1 MLEKLP
7 LFIYTF
13 VAQLLLGSILFQP
26 TISNYGTFKQVYK
39 KQYIDIDFRS
49 PTILLE
55 GEIFETLKLSKGQ
68 SIDDF
73 YAQLLEKATILH
85 KSDHEILIKFI
96 KGLPD
101 QLAFFVR
108 AGHHSDSA
116 NCLAAAKMG
125 EAYGY
130 RKDEAPLVAAV
141 TKSAN
146 NTPAAVKD
154 LNNFKT
160 DVVSE
165 LQGQINSLTQA
176 VSKLATNFSQ
186 QLDNSRD
193 VKENDRFSRPRNRDR
208 QVYQYDRGLCRKCQ
222 APGHFARAC
231 NWNEQGNIDSSF
243 ICHICGQ
250 TGHKSP
256 QCVNYSGNRRNPGF
270 TGQDPRGGD

>member
-1 MLEKLP
+1 MN
-7 LFIYTF
+7 
-13 VAQLLLGSILFQP
+13 V
-26 TISNYGTFKQVYK
+26 
-39 KQYIDIDFRS
+39 DFRS

-73 YAQLLEKATILH
+73 YAQLLEKATTLH
-85 KSDHEILIKFI
+85 KSDHEILDQIY
-96 KGLPD
+96 KGYVCLINSPFLLGQFTIHAIVID
-101 QLAFFVR
+101 N
-108 AGHHSDSA
+108 A

-193 VKENDRFSRPRNRDR
+193 VKENDRFFSSTKSR
-208 QVYQYDRGLCRKCQ
+208 
-222 APGHFARAC
+222 
-231 NWNEQGNIDSSF
+231 SSS
-243 ICHICGQ
+243 ISI
-250 TGHKSP
+250 
-256 QCVNYSGNRRNPGF
+256 
-270 TGQDPRGGD
+270 